1 MKKLSIYLLLLI
13 AGWSLTACTESH
25 DDYPQPEVYAQGP
38 LYNVTGFSATPTA
51 AAGNPIDLATMPE
64 ATTTIKLFTMTRGT
78 LPEGVVLKDVRL
90 EAWPA
95 DKGEN
100 VSTKVV
106 ATEEGM
112 VTRKGLE
119 DMIYAHYGKKRTER
133 TFKAKLLADAVSGTE
148 AQLITMCSFTLRVT
162 PIEMENSYYY
172 VFGKVN
178 SADAK
183 AANKAI
189 MTPDPENDQKFY
201 FTSMFA
207 SSSDILVWNEMYWKV
222 ATNNGTKNAV
232 AADYDKVYGM
242 PSQEEANQ
250 KPMSGTSFQGLP
262 AGTSIPVYF
271 LAPTKAFYTFTID
284 LEAKTFKWELLANQN
299 PTKYSTMTL
308 KGLAADVAMTS
319 VGVAGKTG
327 IGTDKHNW
335 CALNV
340 NVAAE
345 SLVTVASGTTTWGFG
360 DADGAWTVDYDQ
372 DNMWAKYCT
381 TTGKAIKVPA
391 GKYNIYF
398 CDITGALHFV
408 PVE

>member
-1 MKKLSIYLLLLI
+1 
-13 AGWSLTACTESH
+13 
-25 DDYPQPEVYAQGP
+25 
-38 LYNVTGFSATPTA
+38 
-51 AAGNPIDLATMPE
+51 
-64 ATTTIKLFTMTRGT
+64 
-78 LPEGVVLKDVRL
+78 
-90 EAWPA
+90 
-95 DKGEN
+95 
-100 VSTKVV
+100 
-106 ATEEGM
+106 
-112 VTRKGLE
+112 
-119 DMIYAHYGKKRTER
+119 MIYAHYGKKRTER
-133 TFKAKLLADAVSGTE
+133 TFNAKLLADAVSGTE

-162 PIEMENSYYY
+162 PIEKENAYYY

-222 ATNNGTKNAV
+222 ATNNGTKNAT

-250 KPMSGTSFQGLP
+250 KPLEGTTFQGLP

-271 LAPTKAFYTFTID
+271 LAPTKAFYRFTID
-284 LEAKTFKWELLANQN
+284 LEAKTFKWELLENQN

-308 KGLAADVAMTS
+308 KGLGADVAMTS

-340 NVAAE
+340 NVSAA
-345 SLVTVASGTTTWGFG
+345 SMLTVVSGSTTWGYG
-360 DADGAWTVDYDQ
+360 DADGTWTVDFDQ

-381 TTGKAIKVPA
+381 TTGKAVKVPT
-391 GKYNIYF
+391 GKYNVYF

-408 PVE
+408 PVQ

>member
-1 MKKLSIYLLLLI
+1 MKKLSIYLLLFI

-25 DDYPQPEVYAQGP
+25 DDYPQPEVYAQGAVI
-38 LYNVTGFSATPTA
+38 NVTGFSATPSA
-51 AAGNPIDLATMPE
+51 AANNPIDLATMSDP
-64 ATTTIKLFTMTRGT
+64 TTTIQLFTMTKGT

-100 VSTKVV
+100 ISTKVT
-106 ATEEGM
+106 ATEDGM
-112 VTRKGLE
+112 VTREGLE
-119 DMIYAHYGKKRTER
+119 DMLYTFYGKKRVER
-133 TFKAKLLADAVSGTE
+133 TFKAKLLADAVAGTE
-148 AQLITMCSFTLRVT
+148 AQLITMCDFTLKVT
-162 PIEMENSYYY
+162 PIERENSYYY

-201 FTSMFA
+201 FTSMYA
-207 SSSDILVWNEMYWKV
+207 SSSDIVVWNELYWKV
-222 ATNNGTKNAV
+222 ATNNGTKNAT

-250 KPMSGTSFQGLP
+250 KPMEGTSFQGLP
-262 AGTSIPVYF
+262 TGASSPIFF
-271 LAPTKAFYTFTID
+271 LAPTKAYYTFTID
-284 LEAKTFKWELLANQN
+284 LEAKTFKWELLENQT
-299 PTKYSTMTL
+299 PTIFSSMKIQ
-308 KGLAADVAMTS
+308 GLPSDVNMTS

-327 IGTDKHNW
+327 IGTNKHNW

-340 NVAAE
+340 NVATE
-345 SLVTVASGTTTWGFG
+345 SLVTVTSGSTTWGFG
-360 DADGAWTVDYDQ
+360 DADGTWTVDYDQ
-372 DNMWAKYCT
+372 DNEWAKYCT
-381 TTGKAIKVPA
+381 TTGKAVKVPA

>member
-1 MKKLSIYLLLLI
+1 MISK
-13 AGWSLTACTESH
+13 E
-25 DDYPQPEVYAQGP
+25 
-38 LYNVTGFSATPTA
+38 
-51 AAGNPIDLATMPE
+51 DLA
-64 ATTTIKLFTMTRGT
+64 KLVYTF
-78 LPEGVVLKDVRL
+78 
-90 EAWPA
+90 
-95 DKGEN
+95 
-100 VSTKVV
+100 
-106 ATEEGM
+106 
-112 VTRKGLE
+112 
-119 DMIYAHYGKKRTER
+119 YGKKVTER
-133 TFKAKLLADAVSGTE
+133 VFKAKLMGNAFKGKE
-148 AQLITMCSFTLRVT
+148 AFLIELGDFTLHIT
-162 PIEMENSYYY
+162 PEELESAFYY
-172 VFGKVN
+172 VFGKIN
-178 SADAK
+178 SVSEQT
-183 AANKAI
+183 ANKAI

-262 AGTSIPVYF
+262 EGTSIPVYF